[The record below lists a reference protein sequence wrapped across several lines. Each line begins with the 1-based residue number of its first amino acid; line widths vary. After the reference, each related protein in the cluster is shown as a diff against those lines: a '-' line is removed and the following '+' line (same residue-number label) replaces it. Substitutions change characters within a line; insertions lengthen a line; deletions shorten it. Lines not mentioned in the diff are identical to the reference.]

1 MIKFNKTSC
10 FILLLFSIFFLLFL
24 SNNIHRTYI
33 EYNSECY
40 LSLLESDN
48 FFCETNEDW
57 QRRKELFQ
65 LQHNRNQFRDSP
77 NLFFQD
83 NYEPTFSCRFEQR
96 LGVNGDGG
104 KWICDVYRLKQS
116 KSCLIYS
123 LGSNGEFSFENETKR
138 YLPNCEIHTFDMREF
153 NCTDI
158 CTFHKVRIGNG
169 NDNTKTLRMLMSDLN
184 HQGRYLDILKID
196 VEGSEYA
203 FFDDLFK
210 TTDYLS
216 ENIRQILIEIH
227 LAPIVRTVDNVRVYD
242 YKKIHRLFE
251 LFHQKN
257 FVIFH
262 KEVNLYDPQNAFEF
276 SLIRLNNKFFP
287 MENYTNSTEYPRRN
301 S

>member
-1 MIKFNKTSC
+1 
-10 FILLLFSIFFLLFL
+10 
-24 SNNIHRTYI
+24 
-33 EYNSECY
+33 
-40 LSLLESDN
+40 
-48 FFCETNEDW
+48 
-57 QRRKELFQ
+57 
-65 LQHNRNQFRDSP
+65 
-77 NLFFQD
+77 
-83 NYEPTFSCRFEQR
+83 
-96 LGVNGDGG
+96 
-104 KWICDVYRLKQS
+104 
-116 KSCLIYS
+116 
-123 LGSNGEFSFENETKR
+123 
-138 YLPNCEIHTFDMREF
+138 
-153 NCTDI
+153 
-158 CTFHKVRIGNG
+158 
-169 NDNTKTLRMLMSDLN
+169 MSDLN

-196 VEGSEYA
+196 VEGSEYE